1 MTLKYPFVTEKA
13 MVLLENQSKLQFLVT
28 REANKDDIK
37 RDIEKAFGQNV
48 KSVRTLMNTHG
59 QKKAIVS
66 FENDKAA
73 EEILS
78 ARHNVGGEHGTSN
91 HNTKPGQGRPD
102 IPRSIPPVQGKL
114 STSVM
119 TRRRSPERLST
130 SNTIPHA
137 MHRSRSS
144 NLRSNT

>member
-28 REANKDDIK
+28 REASKDDVK
-37 RDIEKAFGQNV
+37 REIEKSFGQKV
-48 KSVRTLMNTHG
+48 KSVRTLLTMHG

-78 ARHNVGGEHGTSN
+78 
-91 HNTKPGQGRPD
+91 
-102 IPRSIPPVQGKL
+102 
-114 STSVM
+114 
-119 TRRRSPERLST
+119 RLG
-130 SNTIPHA
+130 I
-137 MHRSRSS
+137 M
-144 NLRSNT
+144 

>member
-28 REANKDDIK
+28 REATKNDIK
-37 RDIEKAFGQNV
+37 REIEKSFGQNV

-66 FENDKAA
+66 FENNKAA

-78 ARHNVGGEHGTSN
+78 
-91 HNTKPGQGRPD
+91 
-102 IPRSIPPVQGKL
+102 
-114 STSVM
+114 
-119 TRRRSPERLST
+119 RLG
-130 SNTIPHA
+130 I
-137 MHRSRSS
+137 M
-144 NLRSNT
+144 